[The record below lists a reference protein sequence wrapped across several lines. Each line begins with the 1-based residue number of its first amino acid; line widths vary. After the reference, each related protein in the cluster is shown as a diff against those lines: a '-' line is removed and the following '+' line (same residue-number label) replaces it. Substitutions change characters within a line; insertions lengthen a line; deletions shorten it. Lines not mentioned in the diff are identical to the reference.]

1 MLFFLSSGDII
12 IYEDNDFIINVGDIV
27 IYESN
32 NSKIAHRVL
41 YIIEDNIVLAGD
53 NCRKFENVNI
63 NLIIGKV
70 IIIIKN
76 NIRFN
81 VAINNSYREQLVEYL
96 REFILLNDKYIDFV
110 LLEKYGLE
118 YNKCLQLYKV
128 RNQKQQKYLESVE
141 IKNVK

>member
-1 MLFFLSSGDII
+1 MLEFLKAILFFLQ
-12 IYEDNDFIINVGDIV
+12 
-27 IYESN
+27 
-32 NSKIAHRVL
+32 R
-41 YIIEDNIVLAGD
+41 
-53 NCRKFENVNI
+53 
-63 NLIIGKV
+63 LIIGKV